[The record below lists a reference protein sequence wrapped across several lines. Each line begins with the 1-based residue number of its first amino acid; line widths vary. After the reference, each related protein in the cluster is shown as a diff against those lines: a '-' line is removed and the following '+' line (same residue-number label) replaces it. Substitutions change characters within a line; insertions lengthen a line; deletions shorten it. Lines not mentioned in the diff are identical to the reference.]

1 MRPTQIHVFR
11 SKGLTENGLA
21 ELGYKDAIVFR
32 PGYLANAK
40 RKESR
45 LMESVFG

>member
-1 MRPTQIHVFR
+1 MFR

-21 ELGYKDAIVFR
+21 ELGYKDTIIFR
-32 PGYLANAK
+32 PGFLANAE
-40 RKESR
+40 RKGGR